1 MPSCDQVRHC
11 TMWLHLHTSG
21 GDSHTHEVKVKIKYI
36 SNYFCIL
43 RLCLA
48 MQHWKVWNVLSRPE
62 QPPPQRDP
70 TVSAS
75 QLLGL
80 NVCVTMARARNFLR
94 FGCCCFF
101 MDCLFDSLFLRKSSV
116 SRVGLELSLKPRVTW
131 CFPCCP
137 SLPGAG
143 IPGQSHQAPAIAGE
157 IPVETR
163 LDLNSQR
170 CACLCLLSTGV
181 KGRRLDSWQ
190 S

>member
-43 RLCLA
+43 RLGLA

-101 MDCLFDSLFLRKSSV
+101 MDCLFDSLFLRQSLLYPGLAWNSV
-116 SRVGLELSLKPRVTW
+116 
-131 CFPCCP
+131 
-137 SLPGAG
+137 
-143 IPGQSHQAPAIAGE
+143 
-157 IPVETR
+157 
-163 LDLNSQR
+163 
-170 CACLCLLSTGV
+170 
-181 KGRRLDSWQ
+181 
-190 S
+190 